1 MTKALDSALR
11 LLARREH
18 SVSELLIKLE
28 QKGHVKDEIQN
39 ALDHCRNHGLQSDT
53 RFAEV
58 CCRARVRQGYGP
70 LRIKQE
76 LKSKGIDEDVIDSV
90 LQLEEGNWG
99 QYAYEAWQKKYK
111 RFGNQSF
118 EDMQKQQRFL
128 LYRGFDWDIIT
139 QMFKDNLTG
148 K

>member
-18 SVSELLIKLE
+18 SLSELFIKLE
-28 QKGHVKDEIQN
+28 QKGHSKNEIQE
-39 ALDHCRNHGLQSDT
+39 ALDHCQKHGLQSDN

-58 CCRARVRQGYGP
+58 CSRARIRQGYGP
-70 LRIKQE
+70 LKIKQE
-76 LKSKGIDEDVIDSV
+76 LKSKGIDDEVIHSL
-90 LQLEEGNWG
+90 LQLEENNWAD
-99 QYAYEAWQKKYK
+99 YAYAAWQRKYK
-111 RFGNQSF
+111 KQANQSF
-118 EDMQKQQRFL
+118 EDKQKQQRFL

-139 QMFKDNLTG
+139 QLFKDNLTG